1 MLELKQVTPQSP
13 LWNSF
18 LHLYGEYFQRHW
30 PEVFGEQSEEV
41 IAKEHHAELEQ
52 RIQQGGRGLFLL
64 LNAGQLAGL
73 ANVYL
78 EQKERATER
87 VTLNIAEFYIRDE
100 YQRQKLGDGLWY
112 AMLQWGRRHGATH
125 IHLETD
131 TGKNANFF
139 WQSHGLASYQV
150 DDRIHYSGTIPPL
163 KILWIRHGRIIPLD
177 HLDYCPEDNLIA
189 LDATSIKQ
197 AGEIGVRILDKHPWQ
212 NIHTSPQRRALETAR
227 ALSSAHKYCSIQED
241 NALCEF
247 FPEELIGMKL
257 ADIPRHY
264 GEDYA
269 YRLLHTPLDTP
280 FKNSEHVTE
289 AADRIHRF
297 IMQIGDELSMSAMRV
312 IISHQNLH
320 NIFLA
325 HLMKANLNLSG
336 RLHLHNLHGSTFL
349 YCPYTKQFDIENI
362 NIPL

>member
-30 PEVFGEQSEEV
+30 PEVFGGQPEES
-41 IAKEHHAELEQ
+41 IAKENHIILEQ
-52 RIQQGGRGLFLL
+52 RILQGDRGLFLL
-64 LNAGQLAGL
+64 LNGEKSAGL

-78 EQKERATER
+78 EREEK
-87 VTLNIAEFYIRDE
+87 VTLNIAEFYIKDE
-100 YQRQKLGDGLWY
+100 YQRRKLGYGLWH
-112 AMLQWGRRHGATH
+112 AMLQWGRRHGATRV
-125 IHLETD
+125 HLETD
-131 TGKNANFF
+131 IGKNANFF
-139 WQSHGLASYQV
+139 WQSHGLSSYQV
-150 DDRIHYSGTIPPL
+150 EERIHYDGSIPPL
-163 KILWIRHGRIIPLD
+163 KILWIRHGQIIPLD

-189 LDATSIKQ
+189 LDAASIKQ
-197 AGEIGVRILDKHPWQ
+197 AEDIGRRILPKLPGQ
-212 NIHTSPQRRALETAR
+212 NIYTSPQRRALETAK
-227 ALSSAHKYCSIQED
+227 ALISACKSCSIQERD
-241 NALCEF
+241 ALCEF

-257 ADIPRHY
+257 ADIPQRY

-269 YRLLHTPLDTP
+269 YRLLHTPLDLP
-280 FKNSEHVTE
+280 FNDSEQVMD
-289 AADRIHRF
+289 AVDRVHRF
-297 IMQIGDELSMSAMRV
+297 LMQIGDELSMSSMRI

-325 HLMKANLNLSG
+325 HLMTDDLNLSG
-336 RLHLHNLHGSTFL
+336 RLHLNYLHGSTFL

>member
-30 PEVFGEQSEEV
+30 PEVFGDQSEET
-41 IAKEHHAELEQ
+41 IAKENHAVLEQ
-52 RIQQGGRGLFLL
+52 RIQQGDRGLFLL

-78 EQKERATER
+78 EREEK
-87 VTLNIAEFYIRDE
+87 VTLNVAEFYIRDE
-100 YQRQKLGDGLWY
+100 YQRQKLGYGLWH
-112 AMLQWGRRHGATH
+112 AMLQWGRHHGATH
-125 IHLETD
+125 VHLETD
-131 TGKNANFF
+131 IGKNANCF
-139 WQSHGLASYQV
+139 WQFHELSSHQV
-150 DDRIHYSGTIPPL
+150 DGRIHYNGPIPPL
-163 KILWIRHGRIIPLD
+163 KILWIRHGKVIPLD

-189 LDATSIKQ
+189 LDATAIKQ
-197 AGEIGVRILDKHPWQ
+197 AEEIGTRILGNLPWQ
-212 NIHTSPQRRALETAR
+212 NIYTSPQRRALETAN
-227 ALSSAHKYCSIQED
+227 ALSSAHKSCSIQETD
-241 NALCEF
+241 ALCEF

-257 ADIPRHY
+257 ADIPHRY
-264 GEDYA
+264 GDDYA
-269 YRLLHTPLDTP
+269 YRLLRTPLDSP
-280 FKNSEHVTE
+280 FKNSEQVME

-297 IMQIGDELSMSAMRV
+297 IMQMGDELSMSSMRI

-320 NIFLA
+320 NVFLA
-325 HLMKANLNLSG
+325 NLMTNDLNLSG

-349 YCPYTKQFDIENI
+349 YCPYTKQFDIENV